1 MQSGFHGAQRCWS
14 AAARRVQASLDDL
27 TPVVRERC
35 APLPDAATIDEALAD
50 AIDEITA
57 GLERFGEAL
66 AMLGDGD
73 ADADGGAASQDP
85 AAGLRALLSRAGEL
99 LPPSDLIQLMD
110 ENGFIELSL
119 ETTLKAALRDLER
132 FAQGDR
138 AHASR

>member
-1 MQSGFHGAQRCWS
+1 MTSGFHGAQVRRCWS

-27 TPVVRERC
+27 APVVHERC

-57 GLERFGEAL
+57 GLDRFGEAL
-66 AMLGDGD
+66 AMLDD
-73 ADADGGAASQDP
+73 ADADGAPDDP
-85 AAGLRALLSRAGEL
+85 AAGLRSLLSRAGDL
-99 LPPSDLIQLMD
+99 LPPNDLIQLMD

-119 ETTLKAALRDLER
+119 EATLKAALRDLER

-138 AHASR
+138 THVSR